1 MKVRDCMC
9 NQVYWAEPNE
19 TVKNVAKLMQEK
31 HVGCIP
37 ICQGGK
43 TIVGLITDRD
53 IVLRG
58 VACDKNT
65 STTPVSSLMTTDV
78 YTVTPDAEITEVS
91 KIMCDQQI
99 KRVPVLENNTIVGIL
114 TLGDLAN
121 SNQVNDEQVSNTVE
135 GICRWGQNTKN
146 EK

>member
-91 KIMCDQQI
+91 KIMRDQQI

-135 GICRWGQNTKN
+135 GICRWGQNTQN
-146 EK
+146 DQ